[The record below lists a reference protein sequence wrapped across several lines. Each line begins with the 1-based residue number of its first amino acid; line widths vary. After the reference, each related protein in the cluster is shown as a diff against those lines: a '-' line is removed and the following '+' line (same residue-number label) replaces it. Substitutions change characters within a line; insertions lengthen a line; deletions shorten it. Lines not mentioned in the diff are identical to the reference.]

1 MILNKLKNKAKILI
15 VIVILGFGSGIY
27 LSFDEDSF
35 DFEVTKNLDIYYTLF
50 RELNLFYVDQTDPG
64 KLIKT
69 SIDEM
74 LKSLDP
80 YTVYIPESRMED
92 YKLMTTGQYG
102 GIGALIRKSDDFVVI
117 SEPYEGFPAYKAGLK
132 AGDKIL
138 EIDGKSIKGM
148 STSDVSEILK
158 GQPSTNLSLLI
169 KRYGEEQP
177 ITRELTREEIQI
189 KNVPYSG
196 MITDSIGYIRLT
208 NFTRDAY
215 TNVKKAFTELN
226 EKKASSIILDLRGNP
241 GGLLIESVKISNI
254 FLDKGKEVV
263 STKGKV
269 KQWDKTYQTM
279 FAGGDTEIPVIVL
292 VNNSSASASEIVAGA
307 MQDLDR
313 GVIIGQ
319 RTYGKGLVQT
329 TRELSYNSKLKITTA
344 KYYIP
349 SGRCIQ
355 ALDYTHRN
363 EDGSVGEIPDS
374 LISEFS
380 TTGGRKVYDG
390 GGIMPDIQIEPQKIS
405 KITTSLYIKNLI
417 FDYANK
423 YEYEHDSIAPVSEY
437 EFTDAEYDEFV
448 AFLADKNFDY
458 ETRSEETLKD
468 LIDITTKEKYFGLAK
483 DELETLKEKLA
494 HDKDKDLKTFKD
506 EIIEFITEEIIGRYY
521 FQKGRIELN
530 LKYDHEIKKA
540 VEILENPDDYYAI
553 LNGTY
558 KAEKE
563 DDTEKK

>member
-1 MILNKLKNKAKILI
+1 MIFKKLKKKAKIFVLFI
-15 VIVILGFGSGIY
+15 VLVTFSGIY

-35 DFEVTKNLDIYYTLF
+35 DFEITKNLDIYYTLF
-50 RELNLFYVDQTDPG
+50 RELNLFYVDETDPG

-69 SIDEM
+69 SIDKM

-102 GIGALIRKSDDFVVI
+102 GIGALIRKSGDYIVI
-117 SEPYEGFPAYKAGLK
+117 TEPYEEFPAFKAGLK

-138 EIDGKSIKGM
+138 EIDGKSIKGK
-148 STSDVSEILK
+148 SSGDVSEILK
-158 GQPSTNLSLLI
+158 GQPNTSLKLLI
-169 KRYGEEQP
+169 ERYGMDEP
-177 ITRELTREEIQI
+177 ITKMLIREEIQI

-215 TNVKKAFTELN
+215 NNVKNAFADLAGKN
-226 EKKASSIILDLRGNP
+226 NASSIILDLRGNP
-241 GGLLIESVKISNI
+241 GGLLIESVKICNI
-254 FLDKGKEVV
+254 FLDKGQQVV

-269 KQWDKTYQTM
+269 KQWDKVYNTM
-279 FAGGDTEIPVIVL
+279 FSGGDTEIPVVML
-292 VNNSSASASEIVAGA
+292 VNKSSASASEIVAGA
-307 MQDLDR
+307 IQDLDR

-355 ALDYTHRN
+355 ALDYSNRN
-363 EDGSVGEIPDS
+363 KDGSVGEIPDS
-374 LISEFS
+374 LISEFT

-390 GGIMPDIQIEPQKIS
+390 GGISPDILIEPQKIS
-405 KITTSLYIKNLI
+405 KITTSLYVKNLI
-417 FDYANK
+417 FNYANK
-423 YEYEHDSIAPVSEY
+423 YEYEHDSILPVNDFV
-437 EFTDAEYDEFV
+437 FTDENYKDFIT
-448 AFLADKNFDY
+448 FIADKDFDY
-458 ETRSEETLKD
+458 ETESEETLDD
-468 LIDITTKEKYFGLAK
+468 LIDIATKEKYFEIAE
-483 DELETLKEKLA
+483 DEFEILKEKLA

-506 EIIEFITEEIIGRYY
+506 EIIEFITEEIVGRYY
-521 FQKGRIELN
+521 YQKGRIELN
-530 LKYDHEIKKA
+530 IKYDHEINKA
-540 VEILENPDDYYAI
+540 VEILENPDDYYAV

-558 KAEKE
+558 EGEEEELKEK
-563 DDTEKK
+563 